1 MSKKSLKESLSK
13 VKITPSSKDR
23 LSKTLG
29 LSREGYALVRL
40 DLIDPNPDQPRKSF
54 SKKKLNELVLSI
66 KERGVIQPIRV
77 RSIGD
82 RYQIVVGERRW
93 RASKEAGLGEIPA
106 VIVDQE
112 ADQAYI
118 DALIENILREDLNP
132 IDRAEAVFN
141 IRVNLGLHSWEELGE
156 RIGLSRQYIHNLLGL
171 RKLPREV
178 QEDIREGNLNEKH
191 GRALKT
197 LLGHK
202 DLLDNAYK
210 TIKKKKLTGDD
221 SLELVKTLRKNQK
234 EIISTKV
241 ESVKQVAS
249 SLTSKVTSVNLE
261 AINEHERA
269 ALIQSMEDT
278 KSFVSH
284 VLEMLKS
291 GE

>member
-29 LSREGYALVRL
+29 ITREGYALVRL
-40 DLIDPNPDQPRKSF
+40 GLIDPNPEQPRKSF
-54 SKKKLNELVLSI
+54 SKKKLHELTLSI
-66 KERGVIQPIRV
+66 KERGVIQPIRL
-77 RSIGD
+77 RSVGD

-112 ADQAYI
+112 ENQAYI

-171 RKLPREV
+171 RKLPRTV
-178 QEDIREGNLNEKH
+178 QDDIRGGKLNEKH

-197 LLGHK
+197 LLGQEGLF
-202 DLLDNAYK
+202 DSAYK
-210 TIKKKKLTGDD
+210 TIKKKNLSGDD
-221 SLELVKTLRKNQK
+221 SLELVKTLRKKQH
-234 EIISTKV
+234 EIISSKV

-249 SLTSKVTSVNLE
+249 SLASKVTSVNLE
-261 AINEHERA
+261 AVNKHERE
-269 ALIQSMEDT
+269 ALIKAMEDT
-278 KSFVSH
+278 KSFASH

-291 GE
+291 SG